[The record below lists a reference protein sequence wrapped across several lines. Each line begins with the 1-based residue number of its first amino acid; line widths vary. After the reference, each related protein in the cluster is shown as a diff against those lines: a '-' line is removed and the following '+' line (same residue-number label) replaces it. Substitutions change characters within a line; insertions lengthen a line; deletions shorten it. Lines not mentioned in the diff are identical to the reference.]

1 MEFDAATMPAYGQD
15 AIDTALLAE
24 IDHALPAGA
33 LDDLARALDD
43 LERAVTTLDAAQTK
57 RKVGW
62 LGRMLGNDIAAQ
74 AEGRVLRERMDVLLD
89 IARRE
94 AQRVREAHEVIAGLH
109 ARLDANHVKLGEY
122 IDAGNAW
129 RAAHQAGSLDA
140 DRDAIGRRL
149 DHLGRVALS
158 YRITREQLRVIRA
171 QYLQLLERHA
181 HLQDLLGPAVAQHR
195 IATRAD

>member
-1 MEFDAATMPAYGQD
+1 MEFDATTIPAYGQD

-24 IDHALPAGA
+24 IDRALPAGA
-33 LDDLARALDD
+33 LDDLVRALDD
-43 LERAVTTLDAAQTK
+43 LERAVTTLDAARTK

-74 AEGRVLRERMDVLLD
+74 AEGGVLRERMDLLLD

-94 AQRVREAHEVIAGLH
+94 AQRVREAHEVIAALQ
-109 ARLDANHVKLGEY
+109 ARLDANHEKLGEY

-129 RAAHQAGSLDA
+129 NASRETGSHDA
-140 DRDAIGRRL
+140 DRDAIVRRL
-149 DHLGRVALS
+149 DHLARVALS
-158 YRITREQLRVIRA
+158 YRITREQLRVVRA

-181 HLQDLLGPAVAQHR
+181 NLQDLLGPALMQHR